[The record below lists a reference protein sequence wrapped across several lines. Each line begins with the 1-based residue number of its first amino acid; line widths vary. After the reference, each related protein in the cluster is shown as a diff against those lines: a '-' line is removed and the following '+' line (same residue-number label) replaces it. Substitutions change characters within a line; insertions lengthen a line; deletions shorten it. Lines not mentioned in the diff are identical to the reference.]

1 MRDKREFYKKL
12 FKVALPITLQSLI
25 VSSLNMVDTFMV
37 GKLGEKSVAAVGIG
51 NQFFFLLSLIF
62 FGISGGCS
70 MYLSQ
75 YWGKKDMDNIRK
87 IVGVGTLTVVMVGVI
102 FTIIALIFPKLIVV
116 IFSRDGEVIEIAA
129 SYLRI
134 VCISYVF
141 TGVTLIL
148 SSTLKCMERTVF
160 PMMVSLCAVFINII
174 FNYIFIFGAF
184 GIKAYGVDGAA
195 IATVLARIVEAIMI
209 ISITFNK
216 KSIIHGK
223 IKSFIDFNRGFY
235 YKIIKDVLP
244 VVVNESCWALAT
256 ISYSIAYGFIGTE
269 AQASI
274 QICNNVQ
281 NLFMVLTFGLAN
293 GSLVMIGNIVGTGNE
308 KKAKEY
314 AKRFYFISILIGILL
329 GVSMTLASTSILNY
343 FDVSSQVVNSSI
355 SILKVMSIIAPFRV
369 FNIVVVVGVLRGG
382 GDIKKAMYIE
392 VGTMWLVGV
401 PMAFLGALVFK
412 LPVSTVVA
420 LTCLEEVAK
429 FILCAIRL
437 KSNKWIRNVAV

>member
-1 MRDKREFYKKL
+1 MKNKKEFYNKL

-37 GKLGEKSVAAVGIG
+37 GKLGEKAVAAVGIG

-75 YWGKKDMDNIRK
+75 YWGKRDVDNIRK
-87 IVGVGTLTVVMVGVI
+87 IVGVGSITVVVVGMV
-102 FTIIALIFPKLIVV
+102 FTIIALIFPKAIVV
-116 IFSRDGEVIEIAA
+116 IFSRDAEVISIAA

-148 SSTLKCMERTVF
+148 SSTLKCIERTIF
-160 PMMVSLCAVFINII
+160 PMFVSLCAVLINIT

-184 GIKAYGVDGAA
+184 GIPSYGVDGAA
-195 IATVLARIVEAIMI
+195 VATVLARIVECIMI
-209 ISITFNK
+209 ICIMFNK
-216 KSIIHGK
+216 KSVIHGK
-223 IKSFIDFNRGFY
+223 IKSFLDFNKEFY

-293 GSLVMIGNIVGTGNE
+293 GSLVMIGNVVGMGNE

-314 AKRFYFISILIGILL
+314 AKRFYFISILIGVLL
-329 GVSMTLASTSILNY
+329 GLSMTLASTSILNY

-355 SILKVMSIIAPFRV
+355 SILKVMSIVAPFRV